1 MKRNN
6 FLIIG
11 LLALLMII
19 VFFFSS
25 VSLSGGQGDEFYSLK
40 KEKDYETIIGLID
53 QKVLINQ
60 PVEQWINLFENQ
72 QKKWGNLVSYKN
84 TGFHT
89 ETVNGKK
96 IAKLDYLVIYSNCTV
111 KERIELVK
119 RRAGYRIIAYECD
132 DKDVN
137 MLSEN

>member
-1 MKRNN
+1 
-6 FLIIG
+6 
-11 LLALLMII
+11 MIV

-40 KEKDYETIIGLID
+40 KEKNYETIISLID
-53 QKVLINQ
+53 QKTLTQQ
-60 PVEQWINLFENQ
+60 PVEYWINLFESQ
-72 QKKWGNLVSYKN
+72 QKKWGSLVSYKN

-111 KERIELVK
+111 RERIDLVK
-119 RRAGYRIIAYECD
+119 RQGGYRIIAYEFD
-132 DKDVN
+132 DTDVN
-137 MLSEN
+137 MLSDN